1 MLSIGLKLAAPLWY
15 RPTSSTCAHISLPQT
30 AGYCQVPLRYGPAIG
45 PAAFEEVARSRMF
58 TVLGKHCA
66 VNDVLFLSIKHWVN
80 ELRSPGLQA
89 VILVVRP
96 GLQISA
102 STLR

>member
-1 MLSIGLKLAAPLWY
+1 
-15 RPTSSTCAHISLPQT
+15 
-30 AGYCQVPLRYGPAIG
+30 
-45 PAAFEEVARSRMF
+45 MF